1 LLALTRFKLTGSIL
15 SKSSFRVSTNEK
27 RNLTIADQIVVTGP
41 ELKELQDDYKK
52 SQAPTTSIGS
62 EATFRSTKP
71 ADYIPREPVTFVR
84 PQVPE
89 SAQKDP
95 ESESDEDEDGI
106 KGVYF
111 ENDDGELAEYD
122 E

>member
-1 LLALTRFKLTGSIL
+1 
-15 SKSSFRVSTNEK
+15 
-27 RNLTIADQIVVTGP
+27 VTGP

-52 SQAPTTSIGS
+52 SQTPTTSNG
-62 EATFRSTKP
+62 TKTDSQTTKS
-71 ADYIPREPVTFVR
+71 AGYIPREPVTFVR
-84 PQVPE
+84 PEVPQ
-89 SAQKDP
+89 SAQEDP